1 MKQWKQCKR
10 MAALALAL
18 AAGAAH
24 AGDWAGREIR
34 LAVDPTYPPLEY
46 KLPDGTL
53 TGFGIDITNALCA
66 ELHAC
71 CVWVESSFDGM
82 IPGLL
87 ARKFDVIAS
96 SMTITPKRQQQIA
109 FTNRISNAP
118 ARLVARKGSPLLP
131 TADALKGKRVG
142 VEQGSAQA
150 DYAIANWQPAG
161 VQIVSYPNQDQVYA
175 DLVTGRLDA
184 AFQASIAASD
194 GFLKKPQGK
203 EFAFVGAAIDDAK
216 YFGQGD
222 GLGLRKQDNDLR
234 DAFNRALATILANG
248 TYQRINRKYFDFDIY
263 GTK

>member
-1 MKQWKQCKR
+1 MKKW
-10 MAALALAL
+10 MAAAAMTL

-24 AGDWAGREIR
+24 AGGDWAGREIR

-53 TGFGIDITNALCA
+53 AGFGIDITNALCA
-66 ELHAC
+66 ELRAR

-96 SMTITPKRQQQIA
+96 SMTITPKRMQQIA

-131 TADALKGKRVG
+131 SAESLKGKRVG

-150 DYAIANWQPAG
+150 DYAIANWQAAG

-203 EFAFVGAAIDDAK
+203 DFMFAGAPIDDPK

-222 GLGLRKQDNDLR
+222 GLGLRKQDAELR
-234 DAFNRALATILANG
+234 DAFNHALAAILANG
-248 TYQRINRKYFDFDIY
+248 TYARINRKYFDFDIY
-263 GTK
+263 GAK